1 MSISFGQYGFPPDV
15 DASRPA
21 HLSDPATD
29 PARNPFSLINKIRL
43 TGDKLGDKV
52 YVRYTGY
59 PGGQRFITPKELL
72 AKHPERIIEKAVRG
86 MLPKNRL
93 GRQLFKNLYVY
104 AGRRKTAVAR
114 IYLTAGSG
122 NITVNGKDYKTY
134 FPTLPLQY
142 IVTQSTEVAGAAG
155 NYDVNVN
162 VNGGGVKGQAEA
174 VRLAI
179 AKALIELDATEDQKM
194 ARTTY
199 QDLLDAGVHFGHLT
213 RKWDPKMAKYI
224 FMERNGIHIID
235 LNKTLTKLEEA
246 ASAIKQIVKS
256 GRKVLFVATK
266 KQAKEII
273 AQQAKEVNMPFV
285 TERWLGGMLT
295 NFATV
300 RKSIKKMSNID
311 KMQKDGTYDVLS
323 KKEKLMIQRERIK
336 LESLLGGIADLNRLP
351 AALFIIDV
359 KKEHIAGFLKQ
370 SKLNIPYFCNGRYKL

>member
-1 MSISFGQYGFPPDV
+1 
-15 DASRPA
+15 
-21 HLSDPATD
+21 
-29 PARNPFSLINKIRL
+29 
-43 TGDKLGDKV
+43 
-52 YVRYTGY
+52 
-59 PGGQRFITPKELL
+59 
-72 AKHPERIIEKAVRG
+72 
-86 MLPKNRL
+86 
-93 GRQLFKNLYVY
+93 
-104 AGRRKTAVAR
+104 
-114 IYLTAGSG
+114 
-122 NITVNGKDYKTY
+122 
-134 FPTLPLQY
+134 
-142 IVTQSTEVAGAAG
+142 
-155 NYDVNVN
+155 
-162 VNGGGVKGQAEA
+162 
-174 VRLAI
+174 
-179 AKALIELDATEDQKM
+179 M

-323 KKEKLMIQRERIK
+323 KKEKLMIQRERVK
-336 LESLLGGIADLNRLP
+336 LENLLGGIADLNRLP

-359 KKEHIAGFLKQ
+359 KKEHIAV
-370 SKLNIPYFCNGRYKL
+370 SEAMKLNIPTFAMVDTNSDPSNIDFPIPANDDASKSISLIASIIGQAIQEGLDERKRDKEEEAEKDAAAAKAKADNGEASEAKRPRKAKDGE